1 MLVAVP
7 NSALDYHLTQ
17 IAQIEMVRVN
27 WIAEYKAVPAMV
39 APHLMKVAEG
49 LPFVAV
55 GAENWNLRH
64 QPDGALMAR
73 KVRMEHFGNYLWKL
87 LGTLV
92 AVAVAV
98 VEYSCFPLFVVDTVI
113 VVGLEIR
120 APDLGAVEA

>member
-73 KVRMEHFGNYLWKL
+73 KVRMEHFGNYLWEL
-87 LGTLV
+87 SGTL
-92 AVAVAV
+92 VAVAV